1 MAECILIVD
10 DEPLNREMFAEAL
23 RTWGYHPIVAQD
35 GFDALLKIA
44 EHSPGLV
51 ISDLRMPR
59 MAGFELLSVLARRFP
74 VLPVICISA
83 EYGASNW
90 PPM

>member
-23 RTWGYHPIVAQD
+23 RAWGCDSMVAQD

-44 EHSPGLV
+44 EHSPSVV

-59 MAGFELLSVLARRFP
+59 MAGF
-74 VLPVICISA
+74 
-83 EYGASNW
+83 
-90 PPM
+90 